1 MTAEDPWDGDDGD
14 ELEAEIMRAEGFRS
28 GGVPLRLRVG
38 RGGVGWALVHGWW
51 CGKRPLVAANA
62 RLLSRLGTAL
72 PPLPSPYR
80 RGKLLTDPSRRLTNP
95 LLTRCGTPSSHVSA
109 AEPVGVGKPPE
120 DLETDST
127 CRTNTALCRTHTA
140 LPQHPRNSPAA
151 SLHVRRRYVNN
162 VSDWRPPEA
171 GILVA

>member
-1 MTAEDPWDGDDGD
+1 MIRGAFSEGITRDEQTDDGGAMTAGDPWDGDDGD

-38 RGGVGWALVHGWW
+38 RGGVGWALVNGWW

-80 RGKLLTDPSRRLTNP
+80 RG
-95 LLTRCGTPSSHVSA
+95 
-109 AEPVGVGKPPE
+109 
-120 DLETDST
+120 
-127 CRTNTALCRTHTA
+127 
-140 LPQHPRNSPAA
+140 
-151 SLHVRRRYVNN
+151 
-162 VSDWRPPEA
+162 
-171 GILVA
+171 